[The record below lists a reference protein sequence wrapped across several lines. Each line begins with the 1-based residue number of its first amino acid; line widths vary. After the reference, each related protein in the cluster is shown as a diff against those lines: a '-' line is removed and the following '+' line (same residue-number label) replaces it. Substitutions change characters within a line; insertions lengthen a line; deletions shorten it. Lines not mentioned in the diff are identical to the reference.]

1 MKATIYLGVIALFL
15 FSTQI
20 QAQNT
25 NHTIPTINIFL
36 DCDWDCDM
44 NYIKQEMPY
53 VNYAVD
59 VNLADVYILVTNQT
73 TGSGGSEM
81 TLKFQGEKAFKDQNS
96 EIKYTTLPVSTQD
109 ELRSQML
116 KNLKAGLMPYLAQTP
131 TFAQLDISYTT
142 PVESA
147 EETEGEEVKDK
158 WNSWI
163 YNIGVNGWFNGEST
177 YKSLNTFGS
186 ISATRVTEKWKY
198 RLRGS
203 ASFNRSSFDVGAE
216 EPLVARQSNYSGRAY
231 MIRAINDHWSAGA
244 FATAFS
250 STFSNLDFATRIG
263 PALEY
268 DLFPYEESN
277 TKQLRFVYIPTASF
291 NNYTDTTIYLQ
302 AEEFLFQHSLGV
314 YYETQAKFGSIDVG
328 MNASQYLHDLELFRL
343 SLNGGVNIRVVKGLS
358 FRLSGNFQMIYDQ
371 ITLPKGDLSAED
383 IILQNVQLPTTFS
396 YWGSFGINYT
406 FGATYNNVVFP
417 RFGGNL

>member
-1 MKATIYLGVIALFL
+1 IVCLLYATQV
-15 FSTQI
+15 
-20 QAQNT
+20 QAQDSN
-25 NHTIPTINIFL
+25 NSSTINIFL
-36 DCDWDCDM
+36 DCSWDCDM
-44 NYIKQEMPY
+44 NYIKQEIPY
-53 VNYAVD
+53 VNYAID
-59 VNLADVYILVTNQT
+59 VNNADVYILVTNQT

-81 TLKFQGEKAFKDQNS
+81 TLKFQGERDFKGQNS
-96 EIKYTTLPVSTQD
+96 EIKYMTLPVSTED
-109 ELRSQML
+109 ELRSQMT
-116 KNLKAGLMPYLAQTP
+116 KNLKAGLLPFLARTSA
-131 TFAQLDISYTT
+131 FDQLDISYNA
-142 PVESA
+142 PEESNEDA
-147 EETEGEEVKDK
+147 EEEKEDK

-163 YNIGVNGWFNGEST
+163 YSVGLNGWFNGQST

-203 ASFNRSSFDVGAE
+203 ASFNRSSYDVDE
-216 EPLVARQSNYSGRAY
+216 DEPLIAKQSNFSGRAY
-231 MIRAINDHWSAGA
+231 MIRAINNHWSAGA
-244 FATAFS
+244 YATAFS
-250 STFSNLDFATRIG
+250 STYSNLNFATRIG

-277 TKQLRFVYIPTASF
+277 TKQLRFSYIPSASF
-291 NNYTDTTIYLQ
+291 NSYADTTIYLET
-302 AEEFLFQHSLGV
+302 EELLFQHSLGI
-314 YYETQAKFGSIDVG
+314 YYETQAKFGSIDMG
-328 MNASQYLHDLELFRL
+328 MNASQYLHDLGLFSL

-371 ITLPKGDLSAED
+371 ITLPKGDVSAED

-396 YWGSFGINYT
+396 YWGNFGINYT